1 MSDCLFCKIV
11 AGEIPSKPVAQS
23 ERAYAF
29 YDIAPQAP
37 VHVLVVS
44 KEHIT
49 SADEI
54 ASSHGG
60 IIDDMVLLAQE
71 VAERHHAP
79 CKLGHFCGK
88 LRICRIQDHLSQAMG
103 SGQRNHLAI
112 DHHDLSAGRL
122 DNQRPHDRGSDLPRA
137 TDDQD
142 AKCQCRPLF
151 YDFLTRWS
159 IMRPPAAG
167 LTCTVAER

>member
-1 MSDCLFCKIV
+1 MSDCLFCQIV

-60 IIDDMVLLAQE
+60 IIDDLVLLAQE
-71 VAERHHAP
+71 VAEIEGIRESGYRLVFNVGRDGQMTVPHLHLHV
-79 CKLGHFCGK
+79 LG
-88 LRICRIQDHLSQAMG
+88 
-103 SGQRNHLAI
+103 
-112 DHHDLSAGRL
+112 GR
-122 DNQRPHDRGSDLPRA
+122 RME
-137 TDDQD
+137 
-142 AKCQCRPLF
+142 
-151 YDFLTRWS
+151 W
-159 IMRPPAAG
+159 PPG
-167 LTCTVAER
+167 

>member
-1 MSDCLFCKIV
+1 MSDCLFCQIV

-37 VHVLVVS
+37 VHVLVIS

-60 IIDDMVLLAQE
+60 IVDDLVLLAQRSSNSKGIRE
-71 VAERHHAP
+71 SGYRLVFNVGADGRCP
-79 CKLGHFCGK
+79 C
-88 LRICRIQDHLSQAMG
+88 R
-103 SGQRNHLAI
+103 
-112 DHHDLSAGRL
+112 
-122 DNQRPHDRGSDLPRA
+122 
-137 TDDQD
+137 
-142 AKCQCRPLF
+142 
-151 YDFLTRWS
+151 
-159 IMRPPAAG
+159 
-167 LTCTVAER
+167 TCTCTSSADDEWSGHRDDL